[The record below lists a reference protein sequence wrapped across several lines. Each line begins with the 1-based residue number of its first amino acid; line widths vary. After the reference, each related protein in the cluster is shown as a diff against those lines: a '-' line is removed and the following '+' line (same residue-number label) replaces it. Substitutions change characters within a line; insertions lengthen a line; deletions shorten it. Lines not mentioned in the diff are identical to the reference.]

1 MTPAIELIFTPKEWL
16 TLISMSEKVILVVYG
31 RGGHQEQMRR
41 LLMLLRA
48 SAPDMKFVSIADV
61 PDRLG
66 SVEHLSCP
74 EPRNKFRSW
83 TAPVTLVYSGIISLI
98 QCIRLLLK
106 YRVSGI
112 VSTGPGMAV
121 FPSIVFRLLGRQV
134 IYIESWSRF
143 YSASLTGRF
152 MYFIANG
159 FYVQNRTMLST
170 YKKAR
175 YSGRL

>member
-1 MTPAIELIFTPKEWL
+1 
-16 TLISMSEKVILVVYG
+16 MSEKVILVVYG

-41 LLMLLRA
+41 LLIQLKQVSPQL
-48 SAPDMKFVSIADV
+48 KFVSIADV

-66 SVEHLSCP
+66 ALEHLACP

-83 TAPVTLVYSGIISLI
+83 TAPVTLFYSGIISLI